1 MPPEV
6 DELLHLFGQRLFK
19 EKYCCSKLERVDYIS
34 EGCWLYYK
42 HYSIIISRQKIENI
56 LYRNKARVSK

>member
-19 EKYCCSKLERVDYIS
+19 EKYCCSKLVILVKDVGYIIS
-34 EGCWLYYK
+34 T
-42 HYSIIISRQKIENI
+42 IIISGQKIGNI

>member
-6 DELLHLFGQRLFK
+6 DELLLLFGQRLFK
-19 EKYCCSKLERVDYIS
+19 EKYCCSKLEHVGYIS
-34 EGCWLYYK
+34 EGCWLYSK
-42 HYSIIISRQKIENI
+42 HYSIIISGQKIENI

>member
-19 EKYCCSKLERVDYIS
+19 EKYCCGKLEHVGYIS

-42 HYSIIISRQKIENI
+42 HYNNLLTEIENI
-56 LYRNKARVSK
+56 LYRNKSRVNK